1 MANKDRRIYI
11 MAEERPVKAV
21 LHMGLPVTAGMMV
34 MVIYNL
40 TDTFFIGMLDDDYQ
54 LAATNLAYPVMMVL
68 IALSA
73 IVASGAASYISRCIG
88 AGRMDRAERTLTMGF
103 ELVIDGSIVIAAAGL
118 IFTGPIVRVLGA
130 DETTAGFTAEYV
142 RILFAG
148 TFCIMG
154 SYTFGQLLRSEG
166 SVMPS
171 MAGLMAGT
179 VANILLDPLMIFGLH
194 MGIGGAA
201 AATVLGNGIGTAIFI
216 WYYASGRTLLRP
228 DLKRISA
235 DPGIFREILW
245 VGLPHTLEQFMTTAA
260 MVVLNNLAAGYGGLA
275 VAAMGIS
282 LKLMSFGTYIY
293 QGMTAGCQP
302 ILGYCFGAKDHAR
315 LRQIIIAGIGVS
327 TCFELGVMAVFGAGA
342 PGLVGLFTESP
353 EVIALGTQTLRAMM
367 LILPFV
373 CATSVARN
381 TYTAMGMPMHS
392 FGITVVRQ
400 MVLYVPFMLLLNR
413 VWGYA
418 GLVHAQPC
426 SELICMVLSLWMLLG
441 TVRKLKDDRST
452 CETKTVIS

>member
-1 MANKDRRIYI
+1 MTQKDKRIYT

-21 LHMGLPVTAGMMV
+21 LKMGLPVTAGMMV

-54 LAATNLAYPVMMVL
+54 LAATNLAYPVMMIL

-88 AGRMDRAERTLTMGF
+88 AGKMDTAERTLTLGF
-103 ELVIDGSIVIAAAGL
+103 EVVIAGSVIIGAAGM
-118 IFTGPIVRVLGA
+118 IFTGPIVDVLGA
-130 DETTAGFTAEYV
+130 DETTFAFTADYV

-148 TFCIMG
+148 SFCIMG

-171 MAGLMAGT
+171 MIGLVAGT
-179 VANILLDPLMIFGLH
+179 VANIILDPIMIFGLH
-194 MGIGGAA
+194 LGVRGAA
-201 AATVLGNGIGTAIFI
+201 AATVMGNGIGTVMFI
-216 WYYASGRTLLRP
+216 WYYASGRTMIRP
-228 DLKRISA
+228 DLRRPCM
-235 DPGIFREILW
+235 DLGIFREILW
-245 VGLPHTLEQFMTTAA
+245 VGFPHTLEQFMTTAA

-275 VAAMGIS
+275 VAAMGICS
-282 LKLMSFGTYIY
+282 KLMSFGTYIY

-302 ILGYCFGAKDHAR
+302 ILGYCFGAKDHDR

-327 TCFELGVMAVFGAGA
+327 TCFELVVMAVYGIGAR
-342 PGLVGLFTESP
+342 GLVGLFSESP
-353 EVIALGTQTLRAMM
+353 QVIGLGTQTLRA
-367 LILPFV
+367 LILQLPFV

-392 FGITVVRQ
+392 FVITVIRQ
-400 MVLYVPFMLLLNR
+400 LVLYVPLMLAFNR
-413 VWGYA
+413 FWGYT
-418 GLVHAQPC
+418 GLIHAQPC
-426 SELICMVLSLWMLLG
+426 SELICMILAAAMLFG
-441 TVRKLKDDRST
+441 TVNRLR
-452 CETKTVIS
+452 EQ